1 MENVM
6 KRLVLMAAVLMVAM
20 WVASAIGQEKPWFDA
35 KNCIIC
41 QQYAAQPGL
50 MDHMRREFHGI
61 STGMFSLTSVDKEY
75 KEAFTAAQGGIR
87 EAISQAMSNGGQ
99 MSMCGFCSKFRDF
112 GMAGIVPE
120 VIHTDEGLAVFYM
133 TKDTAKV
140 RELQQFA
147 IKAQEEIA
155 KVNPKGSGS
164 ESPKK

>member
-1 MENVM
+1 MEYVM
-6 KRLVLMAAVLMVAM
+6 KRVVLLTAVLMVAIG
-20 WVASAIGQEKPWFDA
+20 VASAVEQEKPWFDA

-87 EAISQAMSNGGQ
+87 EAISQAMTNGGQ
-99 MSMCGFCSKFRDF
+99 MPMCGACAKFRDF
-112 GMAGIVPE
+112 GMAGIIPE
-120 VIHTDEGLAVFYM
+120 VIHTDEGVAVFYM

-155 KVNPKGSGS
+155 KVNPKAAGAQT
-164 ESPKK
+164 PAK